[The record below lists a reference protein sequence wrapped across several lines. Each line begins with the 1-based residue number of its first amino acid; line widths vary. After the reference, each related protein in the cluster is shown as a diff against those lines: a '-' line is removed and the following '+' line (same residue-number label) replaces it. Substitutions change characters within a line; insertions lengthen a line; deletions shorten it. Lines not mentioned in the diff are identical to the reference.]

1 MSKDDA
7 ISIMPN
13 SNLTDKKDV
22 LYFFFIIYKKLVN
35 GIPLSATLMKK
46 LIFKKKKK
54 LEIVNRAEDY
64 YKNDKEILKE
74 QARDKYKNLSE
85 EKKIKRENM
94 EENDT
99 IICLKK
105 RNKK

>member
-46 LIFKKKKK
+46 LIFKKKK
-54 LEIVNRAEDY
+54 N
-64 YKNDKEILKE
+64 
-74 QARDKYKNLSE
+74 
-85 EKKIKRENM
+85 
-94 EENDT
+94 
-99 IICLKK
+99 
-105 RNKK
+105 